1 MNSFE
6 ELWALIL
13 TTLEEKKTFSDSS
26 FNLWLKDMELIEMTE
41 DTVYIKVETD
51 FKMNFIKSRYMEFIS
66 QVLCE
71 ILGFSTKIVLISEES
86 AEPDFKTA
94 SEEYEKTR
102 IQREW
107 LFEYVPKELQK
118 AEVQPVQEKTNEL
131 DREYEKDDF
140 IPKNAR
146 KPTQWIKDDPELDKK
161 ISESYS
167 ELESIPTPGVGTYL
181 GYSEKYTFENFIV
194 GNTNR
199 FAYNAC
205 KAVADD
211 PSNLYNPLFIHG
223 PSGLGK
229 THLLYAITNQLII
242 SKPDSHVLYVK
253 GEDFTN
259 QLVDFITQKE
269 PMHFFR
275 DKYRNV
281 DVLLVDDIQ
290 FIAGKT
296 ATQEEFFH
304 TFNALHQENK
314 QIIVTSDRPPRDM
327 TTLEERLKSR
337 FEWGLIVDMQPP
349 DVELRTAIL
358 KKKCDEVNL
367 PNVPIQ
373 ILEYMAEHI
382 KDNIRQLEG
391 AVKKLSAYSFIDQLP
406 IDMAL
411 ARRCIKDVSSS
422 DSDGGSQDTINRIF
436 NAVSKK
442 TSVSIEDIKGKKRQR
457 EIVKARHLAIFLLSK
472 AADLPSTAI
481 AKIFDQDHTSIL
493 YAINTLE
500 KKAETDPVFMDEV
513 KELEDKV
520 R

>member
-13 TTLEEKKTFSDSS
+13 NTLEEKKTFSDSS
-26 FNLWLKDMELIEMTE
+26 FNLWLRDMELIEMTE

-51 FKMNFIKSRYMEFIS
+51 FKMNFIKSRYMDFIS
-66 QVLCE
+66 SVLCD
-71 ILGFSTKIVLISEES
+71 ILGFSSKIVLISEES
-86 AEPDFKTA
+86 ADPDVRAVF
-94 SEEYEKTR
+94 EDYEKTK
-102 IQREW
+102 IQKDC
-107 LFEYVPKELQK
+107 LFLYVPKELREAEPQITREEPKK
-118 AEVQPVQEKTNEL
+118 AL
-131 DREYEKDDF
+131 DKEYEKDDF
-140 IPKNAR
+140 VPENAR
-146 KPTQWIKDDPELDKK
+146 KPTQWIKEDPKLDRKEQSSD
-161 ISESYS
+161 IE
-167 ELESIPTPGVGTYL
+167 EIPTPGVGTYL

-242 SKPDSHVLYVK
+242 SNPDSHVLYVK

-382 KDNIRQLEG
+382 KDNVRQLEG
-391 AVKKLSAYSFIDQLP
+391 AIKKLSAYSFIDQLP

-422 DSDGGSQDTINRIF
+422 DSEGGSQDTINRIF
-436 NAVSKK
+436 NAVCKK
-442 TSVSIEDIKGKKRQR
+442 TSVSIEDIKSKKRIR

-472 AADLPSTAI
+472 TVELPSTAI

-513 KELEDKV
+513 KEIEDKV

>member
-1 MNSFE
+1 
-6 ELWALIL
+6 
-13 TTLEEKKTFSDSS
+13 
-26 FNLWLKDMELIEMTE
+26 
-41 DTVYIKVETD
+41 
-51 FKMNFIKSRYMEFIS
+51 
-66 QVLCE
+66 
-71 ILGFSTKIVLISEES
+71 
-86 AEPDFKTA
+86 
-94 SEEYEKTR
+94 
-102 IQREW
+102 
-107 LFEYVPKELQK
+107 
-118 AEVQPVQEKTNEL
+118 
-131 DREYEKDDF
+131 
-140 IPKNAR
+140 
-146 KPTQWIKDDPELDKK
+146 
-161 ISESYS
+161 
-167 ELESIPTPGVGTYL
+167 
-181 GYSEKYTFENFIV
+181 
-194 GNTNR
+194 
-199 FAYNAC
+199 
-205 KAVADD
+205 
-211 PSNLYNPLFIHG
+211 
-223 PSGLGK
+223 
-229 THLLYAITNQLII
+229 
-242 SKPDSHVLYVK
+242 
-253 GEDFTN
+253 
-259 QLVDFITQKE
+259 
-269 PMHFFR
+269 MHFFR

-382 KDNIRQLEG
+382 KDNVRQLEG
-391 AVKKLSAYSFIDQLP
+391 AIKKLSAYSFIDQLP

-422 DSDGGSQDTINRIF
+422 DSEGGSQDTINRIF
-436 NAVSKK
+436 NAVCKK
-442 TSVSIEDIKGKKRQR
+442 TSVSIEDIKSKKRIR

-472 AADLPSTAI
+472 TVELPSTAI

-513 KELEDKV
+513 KEIEDKV